1 MSNSERARQF
11 ATEVVGKLQ
20 GAGFRALW
28 AGGCVRDLM
37 LGLTPADYDVATDA
51 TPEQVIALFGRR
63 TVPVGVSFGVV
74 RVLGP
79 HGSGIEVEVAT
90 FRSDGAYVDG
100 RRPESVTFSSPEL
113 DAARRDF
120 TINGMF
126 LDPFTDEVID
136 YVGGRDDLRDRILRA
151 IGDPAARFREDKLR
165 LLRAVRF
172 AARFGMAIE
181 PGTRSALRAMAG
193 QVVQVAAERIA
204 QELRRMLVDERRA
217 TAMQLALDEGLA
229 AAILPPVAAM
239 KGVAHG
245 QPVQPD
251 GDLWDH
257 TLLVL
262 RLLPA
267 GTSFPLAFAALLHD
281 VGKPVTLTIEGGRP
295 ASPTTSRQAVGSP
308 TSSAAS

>member
-1 MSNSERARQF
+1 MSSLIGATVAAGGRQQ
-11 ATEVVGKLQ
+11 APR
-20 GAGFRALW
+20 AGFRALW

-37 LGLTPADYDVATDA
+37 LGLTPSDYDVATDA
-51 TPEQVIALFGRR
+51 TPEQVVALFGRR
-63 TVPVGVSFGVV
+63 TVPVGISFGVV

-100 RRPESVTFSSPEL
+100 RRPESVTFGSPEL

-136 YVGGRDDLRDRILRA
+136 YVGGRDDLGAASPRDRRSRRPVPRGQA
-151 IGDPAARFREDKLR
+151 R

-172 AARFGMAIE
+172 AARFELAIE
-181 PGTRSALRAMAG
+181 PETRSALRAMAG
-193 QVVQVAAERIA
+193 QVVQVSAERIA

-229 AAILPPVAAM
+229 AASCPP
-239 KGVAHG
+239 
-245 QPVQPD
+245 
-251 GDLWDH
+251 
-257 TLLVL
+257 
-262 RLLPA
+262 
-267 GTSFPLAFAALLHD
+267 S
-281 VGKPVTLTIEGGRP
+281 
-295 ASPTTSRQAVGSP
+295 SR
-308 TSSAAS
+308 